1 MTATYEQAVCCSC
14 WFEWRL
20 HCKDH

>member
-1 MTATYEQAVCCSC
+1 MTATQEQAVCCPC

-20 HCKDH
+20 HGKDH